1 VEYNKKIKIIF
12 LIIIGFFGLYGIH
25 QAAAHKLLFS
35 VPVETDVEASIISS
49 QRTKIASSVGLYFK
63 KNEYPTEVDEVQIEY
78 SLDPE
83 LQNRAN
89 SLLKRYKPD
98 YGAIV
103 VMNATTGEILALSS
117 FEKGKE
123 NHENWALHGG
133 FPAASVF
140 KIVTASAALDKY
152 GVNEE
157 TLIFFNGGSH
167 TLYRKNVMS
176 NQINRWTRVTTLKEA
191 FAHSFNTP
199 FGRLTFDLMSP
210 QDIESYALKFGFNK
224 QIQSDLPF
232 DMGFTSV
239 PDEKNFNLAEI
250 ASGFNRVTRMSPI
263 QGAMIAA
270 SVVSEGV
277 MPVPSIV
284 RSLKD
289 KEGNIIYESRPV
301 TAATVLT
308 PEGAEKLSKLMAATV
323 DKGTSR
329 KIFRSLI
336 PWLRVSEIEVGGK
349 TGSLTGNNPK
359 GKVDWFI
366 GYGKNPEGDKIAIA
380 AITVNKQSWT
390 VKSSYLAR
398 QMIEVRFKDHLMRT
412 RFAERSPAHKK
423 SY

>member
-1 VEYNKKIKIIF
+1 M
-12 LIIIGFFGLYGIH
+12 
-25 QAAAHKLLFS
+25 
-35 VPVETDVEASIISS
+35 EASFISN
-49 QRTKIASSVGLYFK
+49 QRAKIASSIGLYFK
-63 KNEYPTEVDEVQIEY
+63 KNEFPTEVDGVQIEY

-83 LQNRAN
+83 LQNLAN
-89 SLLKRYKPD
+89 SLLKSYKPD

-103 VMNATTGEILALSS
+103 VMNASTGEILALSS
-117 FEKGKE
+117 FEKGRK

-152 GVNEE
+152 GVHEE

-176 NQINRWTRVTTLKEA
+176 NQVNRWTRVTTLKEA

-250 ASGFNRVTRMSPI
+250 ASGFNRVTRMSPV

-277 MPVPSIV
+277 MPVPSVV

-289 KEGNIIYESRPV
+289 REGNLIYESRPV

-323 DKGTSR
+323 ERGTSR
-329 KIFRSLI
+329 RIFRSLI

-349 TGSLTGNNPK
+349 TGSLTGDNPK

-380 AITVNKQSWT
+380 AITVNKKKWT

-398 QMIEVRFKDHLMRT
+398 QMIEVRFKDHLKRT
-412 RFAERSPAHKK
+412 RFAERSQAKKK

>member
-1 VEYNKKIKIIF
+1 VTCKKIRTIF
-12 LIIIGFFGLYGIH
+12 LLLIGFFGIYGIH
-25 QAAAHKLLFS
+25 HAVAQKRLLG
-35 VPVETDVEASIISS
+35 VPVDTDIEASIVAK
-49 QRTKIASSVGLYFK
+49 QRAQIAASLGQQFKINKFPGK
-63 KNEYPTEVDEVQIEY
+63 VDGVQVEY
-78 SLDPE
+78 SLNPQ
-83 LQNRAN
+83 LQKRAK
-89 SLLKRYKPD
+89 SLLESYKPD

-103 VMNATTGEILALSS
+103 VMNAITGEVLALSS
-117 FEKGKE
+117 YERGQAT
-123 NHENWALHGG
+123 HENWALHAG

-140 KIVTASAALDKY
+140 KVVTAGVALDKY
-152 GVNEE
+152 GMNEE
-157 TLIFFNGGSH
+157 TVIFFNGGSH

-176 NQINRWTRVTTLKEA
+176 NQVNRWTRTTTLKEA
-191 FAHSFNTP
+191 FAQSFNTP
-199 FGRLTFDLMSP
+199 FGRLTFDRMSP
-210 QDIESYALKFGFNK
+210 QDIETYALKFGFNK

-232 DMGFTSV
+232 EMGFTSV

-270 SVVSEGV
+270 SVVSEGA

-289 KEGNIIYESRPV
+289 KKGNLIYESRPV

-308 PEGAEKLSKLMAATV
+308 PEGAEKLSRLMSATV
-323 DKGTSR
+323 ERGTSK

-349 TGSLTGNNPK
+349 TGSLTGDNPK
-359 GKVDWFI
+359 GKVDWFV

-380 AITVNKQSWT
+380 ALTVNKKKWT

-398 QMIEVRFKDHLMRT
+398 QMIEVHFKDRLSRHKV
-412 RFAERSPAHKK
+412 AHRSPAKK
-423 SY
+423 NRY